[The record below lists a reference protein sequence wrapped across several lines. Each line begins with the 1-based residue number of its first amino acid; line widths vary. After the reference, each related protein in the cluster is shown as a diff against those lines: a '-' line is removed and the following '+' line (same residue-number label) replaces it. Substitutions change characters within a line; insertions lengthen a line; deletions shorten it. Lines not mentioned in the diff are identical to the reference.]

1 MFLIVG
7 LGNPDP
13 KHANNRHNVGFK
25 LLDAL
30 NRNFGLSKQK
40 PKFKGLLTNGNILGH
55 KCIVVKPLTFMN
67 NSGSCIREI
76 VDYHRVK
83 IDDIFVFHDDMDID
97 LGKVKAKNGG
107 SSAGHNGIKSIDD
120 SIGPGFNRIRIGIN
134 HPIEKDDVED
144 HVLTDFTEEEKLIVD
159 QVFKRIFKNMNFLIE
174 KKLDDF
180 SSKSNQQ

>member
-1 MFLIVG
+1 
-7 LGNPDP
+7 
-13 KHANNRHNVGFK
+13 
-25 LLDAL
+25 
-30 NRNFGLSKQK
+30 
-40 PKFKGLLTNGNILGH
+40 
-55 KCIVVKPLTFMN
+55 
-67 NSGSCIREI
+67 
-76 VDYHRVK
+76 
-83 IDDIFVFHDDMDID
+83 MDID

-134 HPIEKDDVED
+134 HPIEKDNVED
-144 HVLTDFTEEEKLIVD
+144 HVLTDFTEEEKLIID